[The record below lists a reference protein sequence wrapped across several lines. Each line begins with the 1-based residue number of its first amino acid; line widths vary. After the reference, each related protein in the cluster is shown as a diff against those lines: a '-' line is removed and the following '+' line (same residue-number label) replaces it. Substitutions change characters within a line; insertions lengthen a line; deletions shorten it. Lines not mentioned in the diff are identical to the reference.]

1 MNRAAIAA
9 FLIAIF
15 AAPVAFAQQR
25 AANPRPGIPAVQ
37 APFES
42 LKRSATFKIGA
53 TADWVLIA
61 RDSVWVAGSK
71 PYSVQR
77 IDPATNRIVAK
88 VRIPGEACAGLAF
101 GFGSVWVPICGKKPL
116 LARVDVH
123 TNRITA
129 LLPIAP
135 AGPEGGIT
143 ASDDSVWMVTTKD
156 GATLSRIDPAT
167 NTVRQKIAI
176 PGGSYN
182 PLSRGRTVWITS
194 FEKDLLTAV
203 DATSGNVLAS
213 IPVGPKPRF
222 LAAGGGSVWTLNQG
236 DGSLTRVEIKSRKV
250 KNTVALGI
258 PGPGGDLD
266 YGAGFVWASMMDLPI
281 TMIDGRTDNVQRQWV
296 GRGGDAVR
304 FGFDSIWVTDYHR
317 GLLWRIPAKVT
328 LQR

>member
-1 MNRAAIAA
+1 MNRAAITA
-9 FLIAIF
+9 FLAVF
-15 AAPVAFAQQR
+15 SAASVAAAQQSV
-25 AANPRPGIPAVQ
+25 ANLKPGVHAVQ
-37 APFES
+37 VPFDS

-53 TADWVLIA
+53 TADWLLVA
-61 RDSVWVAGSK
+61 KDSVWVSGSK

-88 VRIPGEACAGLAF
+88 VTIPGEACSGLVF

-129 LLPIAP
+129 RLPIAP

-143 ASDDSVWMVTTKD
+143 ANGDSVWMVTNKD
-156 GATLSRIDPAT
+156 GTTLSRIDPTT

-176 PGGSYN
+176 PAGSYN
-182 PLSRGRTVWITS
+182 PLSSGNTVWITS
-194 FEKDLLTAV
+194 FDKDLLTAV
-203 DATSGNVLAS
+203 DTTGGNVLAS

-222 LAAGGGSVWTLNQG
+222 LAAGAGSVWTLNQG
-236 DGSLTRVEIKSRKV
+236 DGSLTRVEIESRKV
-250 KNTVALGI
+250 TNTVALGI

-266 YGAGFVWASMMDLPI
+266 YGAGFVLAAAMEVPL
-281 TMIDGRTDNVQRQWV
+281 TVIDGRTNKVRRQWV

-304 FGFDSIWVTDYHR
+304 FGFGSIWMTDYHR
-317 GLLWRIPAKVT
+317 GLLWRVPAEAT
-328 LQR
+328 LQP